1 MQLHSAV
8 CLEAGRCE
16 HPQQNT
22 KTIQAQALLAPSILS
37 KIFVSDVL
45 PPSGLYAVDKLN
57 MEMMTGCGRGSSRDD
72 EEDKTGSGRKRNGS
86 RRVDRWPTLFL
97 GWFLKQRVVW
107 GGLCSTRPLLRDGI
121 VFTGSRSA
129 AFSARAIPPGAF
141 PLLTTC

>member
-22 KTIQAQALLAPSILS
+22 KAKQAQALLAPSILS
-37 KIFVSDVL
+37 KISDSDV
-45 PPSGLYAVDKLN
+45 PPSGLYAADKLN

-86 RRVDRWPTLFL
+86 RRVDR
-97 GWFLKQRVVW
+97 
-107 GGLCSTRPLLRDGI
+107 
-121 VFTGSRSA
+121 
-129 AFSARAIPPGAF
+129 
-141 PLLTTC
+141 